1 MTSTESAWG
10 EWDHPSSPCGF
21 IPPPSIQMA
30 DIKNIGSC
38 FVFSGKNKIRLRF
51 RKEARVDFLYNQDAQ
66 PGIPIS
72 SLQTSIRT
80 FFRKNHS
87 AFSNKKVGIVIPD
100 PTRDFHSRAILK
112 PIAGELK
119 KITGGFEFMISLG
132 LHQRLSGTGL
142 MDFLGEPLI
151 RENQIVQHSPKEVIA
166 LSIIHGV
173 PATLNRRLF
182 SYDVIITVG
191 VVEPHLYAGFSGGV
205 KCLAIGLA
213 GQETILHTHSP
224 EYISQK
230 GVRVSNIRANPFQH
244 FLWEVCR
251 KLDIPV
257 YSLNL
262 VNNQQKEIAF
272 YSMGEARRSFTE
284 SVKAA
289 REIYSYRVRD
299 PFDLLFVGCD
309 SPKDR
314 SLYQASRLFN
324 YVLEKKRLI
333 KKGGIICVFAG
344 LNAQG
349 ESQAEKN
356 FESLLKKSG
365 LPDAYGFRKPGE
377 HRTYKVIEAS
387 RTGRLCFITPNI
399 PKGGFPCLIF
409 FGHYLDALNWAQ
421 DQFGKNLKVGV
432 IPSGFSFIPC
442 P

>member
-1 MTSTESAWG
+1 MSY
-10 EWDHPSSPCGF
+10 
-21 IPPPSIQMA
+21 
-30 DIKNIGSC
+30 
-38 FVFSGKNKIRLRF
+38 FVFSGKNKIHLRF

-72 SLQTSIRT
+72 SLKTAIKS
-80 FFRKNHS
+80 FFRNNRS
-87 AFSNKKVGIVIPD
+87 TFSNKKVGIVIPD

-119 KITGGFEFMISLG
+119 KIAGGFEFMISLG
-132 LHQRLSGTGL
+132 LHKRLSGAGL

-151 RENQIVQHSPKEVIA
+151 RENQIFQHSPKEAMA

-173 PATLNRRLF
+173 PATVNRRLF

-191 VVEPHLYAGFSGGV
+191 VVEPHLYAGFSGGI

-224 EYISQK
+224 EYLSQK
-230 GVRVSNIRANPFQH
+230 GVRVSNIRTNPFQR
-244 FLWEVCR
+244 FLWEACS

-262 VNNQQKEIAF
+262 VNNLQKEIAF
-272 YSMGEARRSFTE
+272 YSMGEAGRSFKE
-284 SVKAA
+284 AVKAA
-289 REIYSYRVRD
+289 REIYSHEVRD
-299 PFDLLFVGCD
+299 QFDLLFVGCD

-324 YVLEKKRLI
+324 YVLEKRRLI

-344 LNAQG
+344 LDARG
-349 ESQAEKN
+349 KSQAEKN
-356 FESLLKKSG
+356 FEALLKKG
-365 LPDAYGFRKPGE
+365 PLPESCRFNKPGE
-377 HRTYKVIEAS
+377 HRAYKVIEAS
-387 RTGRLCFITPNI
+387 QTGRLCFITPNI
-399 PKGGFPCLIF
+399 PKGRFPGLKF
-409 FGHYLDALNWAQ
+409 FGQYLDALGWAEEK
-421 DQFGKNLKVGV
+421 FGKDLKVGI
-432 IPSGFSFIPC
+432 IPCGFSFIPY